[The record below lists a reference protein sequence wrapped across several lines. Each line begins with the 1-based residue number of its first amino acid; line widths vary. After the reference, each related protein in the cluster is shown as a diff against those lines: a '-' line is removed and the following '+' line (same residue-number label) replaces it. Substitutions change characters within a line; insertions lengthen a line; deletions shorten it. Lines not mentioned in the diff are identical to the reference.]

1 MCSIKKTVTRI
12 LFLTIAFFIFTGQT
26 GLEAQMRELDRLQ
39 QQLKSLQTEAGKK
52 TEDDIKK
59 VKSLEEIE
67 NDTLDA
73 PGRYQ
78 LFSMDYKQYHGKV
91 NGISELKGVMKIDTY
106 TGSTWIYVLENDE
119 GFWKKIE
126 YSE

>member
-1 MCSIKKTVTRI
+1 
-12 LFLTIAFFIFTGQT
+12 
-26 GLEAQMRELDRLQ
+26 
-39 QQLKSLQTEAGKK
+39 
-52 TEDDIKK
+52 
-59 VKSLEEIE
+59 
-67 NDTLDA
+67 
-73 PGRYQ
+73 
-78 LFSMDYKQYHGKV
+78 MDYKQYHGKV